1 MTSGK
6 GTADVGG
13 GRAPLSGSPATR
25 SLAQEIVNGA
35 DTSTSYGVVVFLSNC
50 TT

>member
-1 MTSGK
+1 LSLPLGGAARW
-6 GTADVGG
+6 GT
-13 GRAPLSGSPATR
+13 GRCGAVPHLPLD
-25 SLAQEIVNGA
+25 QEIVNGA